1 MTNRHVPW
9 GFCVLK
15 SVFWAVFIL
24 SSGFGTAFGQEKP
37 EAISVTAGF
46 EAEKTFQPDALIHL
60 DFNRLPG
67 PKEGHIG
74 ILVGETDVTA
84 FFAVTGKRF
93 VYNPASLPLPV
104 GKTEVAVFLISDR
117 EEWKEIGRFP
127 LSVAEKGS
135 EPVPSAATTPTEAPE
150 KKEPEAAGTAVSP
163 EKAPETAPPAES
175 GEKPAEAPGTEAT
188 AEKTETPAAETAP
201 KVRRFGFDEITFTP
215 SLTLTMKSQPA
226 QFNDPGSTRP
236 AQRATFTDG
245 TLQSTVK
252 IAVVRGGFKASAQGD
267 FAGSTNQEEALR
279 FSTLG
284 NRAPQVDLSSFLLE
298 IETGKAKWQ
307 LGHFS
312 FGGFRHLVNGF
323 SSRGITVTVPFAK
336 RFEFS
341 AAAMNGTSV
350 VGFGNFFGL
359 DNRRH
364 QLQSMTL
371 AVEIF
376 EKKPGALRLEFGGMH
391 GYVSALN
398 GVSDASVNDV
408 ERSQGGSV
416 KILFADPTGRVKGEA
431 GFSRSR
437 FDNPADPLLE
447 QGDAIS
453 AGQRT
458 TRNARYVEVAIEAIR
473 NRVIFKEKTLA
484 LTVNYKHERVDPLF
498 KSLGASTQAD
508 KTSQEVSANA
518 TLGDLAIQAGYNQ
531 SNDNLADVPSILKSV
546 TRAYRVNVSFP
557 AAMLFKGKIAKSP
570 LLPRVSYGF
579 DRTHQFGEAIPVGG
593 GFEFAPEAI
602 PDQFQTNHS
611 LGLEWTVGKFSF
623 GYNYNRALTD
633 NEQLTRETA
642 DQLNQVHAVK
652 FGFNSGARF
661 QTSVELNRESAFE
674 REFNKTSRT
683 WRVATSMTWQID
695 KRFTWTGNLSHTIA
709 GDIENISRN
718 RNVEFDTQ
726 LAFTFGVEKS
736 KFKKVQTQAFIR
748 FADRLAI
755 TRDFAAGT
763 RDRTRV
769 QIINA
774 GITITFF

>member
-9 GFCVLK
+9 DFCVLK
-15 SVFWAVFIL
+15 TVFLVIFL
-24 SSGFGTAFGQEKP
+24 FSGGLGAAFGQENT
-37 EAISVTAGF
+37 ETISVTAGF
-46 EAEKTFQPDALIHL
+46 DAEKTFPPDALIHL
-60 DFNRLPG
+60 DFSRLPG

-74 ILVGETDVTA
+74 ILVGDSDVTA

-93 VYNPASLPLPV
+93 VYNPASLRLPV
-104 GKTEVAVFLISDR
+104 GKSEVTVYLISTR

-127 LSVAEKGS
+127 LNVAAQVAKTTE
-135 EPVPSAATTPTEAPE
+135 SAPPAETSPE
-150 KKEPEAAGTAVSP
+150 KKESDAAPTAD
-163 EKAPETAPPAES
+163 S
-175 GEKPAEAPGTEAT
+175 GEKPSDPAPSTET
-188 AEKTETPAAETAP
+188 PAEKTETPPTETAP

-215 SLTLTMKSQPA
+215 SLTLTLKSQPA

-236 AQRATFTDG
+236 ATRATFNDG
-245 TLQSTVK
+245 TLQSTLK
-252 IAVVRGGFKASAQGD
+252 IAVVRGGFKASAQAD

-298 IETGKAKWQ
+298 FEVGKAKWQ
-307 LGHFS
+307 VGHFS

-323 SSRGITVTVPFAK
+323 SSRGITVAVPFAG
-336 RFEFS
+336 RFDFS

-364 QLQSMTL
+364 QVQSM
-371 AVEIF
+371 AFGVEVF

-416 KILFADPTGRVKGEA
+416 KILFADPSGRVKGEA

-447 QGDAIS
+447 QGDAIA

-498 KSLGASTQAD
+498 RSLGASTQAD

-518 TLGDLAIQAGYNQ
+518 TVGDLAVQFGYNQ
-531 SNDNLADVPSILKSV
+531 FNDNLADVPSILKSV

-557 AAMLFKGKIAKSP
+557 AAMFFKGNLAKSP

-602 PDQFQTNHS
+602 PDQFQTNQT
-611 LGLEWTVGKFSF
+611 LGLEWTIGKFSF

-633 NEQLTRETA
+633 NEQVTRETA

-652 FGFNSGARF
+652 FGFNSGARL

-683 WRVATSMTWQID
+683 WRVGTSLTWQID
-695 KRFTWTGNLSHTIA
+695 KRFTWTGNLTHTIA

-736 KFKKVQTQAFIR
+736 KFRKVQTQAFIR

-763 RDRTRV
+763 RDRTRI

>member
-1 MTNRHVPW
+1 MTIRHVLRD
-9 GFCVLK
+9 FCALK
-15 SVFWAVFIL
+15 SVFLAVFL
-24 SSGFGTAFGQEKP
+24 LLGGFEIVSGQETTEP
-37 EAISVTAGF
+37 VVVTAGF
-46 EAEKTFQPDALIHL
+46 DAEKPVPPDALIHL
-60 DFNRLPG
+60 EFNRLPG
-67 PKEGHIG
+67 PKEGHVG
-74 ILVGETDVTA
+74 ILVGESDVTA
-84 FFAVTGKRF
+84 FFAVTGKRY
-93 VYNPASLPLPV
+93 VYNPMSLPLPV
-104 GKTEVAVFLISDR
+104 GKSEVAVYLISDR

-127 LSVAEKGS
+127 LNVAEKVA
-135 EPVPSAATTPTEAPE
+135 E
-150 KKEPEAAGTAVSP
+150 TA
-163 EKAPETAPPAES
+163 ETAPPAENSPEKKASDVAPTEES
-175 GEKPAEAPGTEAT
+175 GEKASDAAST
-188 AEKTETPAAETAP
+188 TETPAEKTETAP

-215 SLTLTMKSQPA
+215 SLTLTLKSQPA

-236 AQRATFTDG
+236 ATRATFNDG
-245 TLQSTVK
+245 TLQSTLK
-252 IAVVRGGFKASAQGD
+252 IAVVRGGFKATAQAD

-298 IETGKAKWQ
+298 FEVGKAKWQ

-323 SSRGITVTVPFAK
+323 SSRGITVAVPFAG
-336 RFEFS
+336 RFDFS

-364 QLQSMTL
+364 QLQSM
-371 AVEIF
+371 AFGVEVF

-447 QGDAIS
+447 QGDAIA

-458 TRNARYVEVAIEAIR
+458 TRNARYVEVAVEAIR
-473 NRVIFKEKTLA
+473 NRVIFKDKPLA

-518 TLGDLAIQAGYNQ
+518 TVGDLAIQAGYNQ
-531 SNDNLADVPSILKSV
+531 FNDNLADVPSILKSV

-557 AAMLFKGKIAKSP
+557 AAMLFRGKIAKSP

-602 PDQFQTNHS
+602 PDQFQTNHT

-674 REFNKTSRT
+674 REFNKTGRT
-683 WRVATSMTWQID
+683 WRVGTSVTWQID
-695 KRFTWTGNLSHTIA
+695 KRFTWTGNLTHTIA

-736 KFKKVQTQAFIR
+736 KFRKVQTQAFIR
-748 FADRLAI
+748 FADRLAV

>member
-1 MTNRHVPW
+1 MNRRARW
-9 GFCVLK
+9 DFCALK
-15 SVFWAVFIL
+15 TVFLAVFL
-24 SSGFGTAFGQEKP
+24 FMGGFEIVSGQETAEP
-37 EAISVTAGF
+37 VAVTAGF
-46 EAEKTFQPDALIHL
+46 DAGKPVPPDAFIYLE
-60 DFNRLPG
+60 FNRLPG

-74 ILVGETDVTA
+74 ILIGESDVTA
-84 FFAVTGKRF
+84 FFAVTGKRYI
-93 VYNPASLPLPV
+93 YNPANLPLPV
-104 GKTEVAVFLISDR
+104 GKSDVTVYLISDR

-127 LSVAEKGS
+127 LNIASPGEQTADN
-135 EPVPSAATTPTEAPE
+135 EAGVVE
-150 KKEPEAAGTAVSP
+150 NN
-163 EKAPETAPPAES
+163 ETAPVESTPAVDS
-175 GEKPAEAPGTEAT
+175 GEK
-188 AEKTETPAAETAP
+188 KTESAPPEESTAAKTDPPAVETTPKP
-201 KVRRFGFDEITFTP
+201 RRFGFDEITFTP

-252 IAVVRGGFKASAQGD
+252 IAVVRGGFKASAQAD

-284 NRAPQVDLSSFLLE
+284 NRAPKVDLSSFLLE
-298 IETGKAKWQ
+298 FEVGKAKWQ

-323 SSRGITVTVPFAK
+323 SSRGITVAVPFAG
-336 RFEFS
+336 RFDFS

-359 DNRRH
+359 DNGRH

-371 AVEIF
+371 GVEVF

-416 KILFADPTGRVKGEA
+416 KLLFADPTGRVKGEA

-447 QGDAIS
+447 QGDAVA

-458 TRNARYVEVAIEAIR
+458 TRNARYIEIAVEAIR

-484 LTVNYKHERVDPLF
+484 LTVNYKHERVDPLY

-518 TLGDLAIQAGYNQ
+518 TIGDLAIQSGYNQ
-531 SNDNLADVPSILKSV
+531 FNDNLADVPSILKSV

-557 AAMLFKGKIAKSP
+557 AAMLFRGKIAKSP

-602 PDQFQTNHS
+602 PDQFQTNQT
-611 LGLEWTVGKFSF
+611 LGLEWTLGKFSF

-683 WRVATSMTWQID
+683 WRVGTSMTWQID
-695 KRFTWTGNLSHTIA
+695 KRFTWTGNLTHTIA
-709 GDIENISRN
+709 GDIENIARN

-736 KFKKVQTQAFIR
+736 KFRKVQTQAFIR